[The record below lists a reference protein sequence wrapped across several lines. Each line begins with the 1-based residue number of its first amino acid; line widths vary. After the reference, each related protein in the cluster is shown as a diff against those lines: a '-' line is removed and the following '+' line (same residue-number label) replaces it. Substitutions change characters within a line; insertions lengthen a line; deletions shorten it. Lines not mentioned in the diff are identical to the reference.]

1 MNTQARTLIEDLP
14 GSLIREVANAGFG
27 KADVLPFWFG
37 ESNAQTDARIVQA
50 AVTSL
55 EKGETFYS
63 HNLGLAELREAYAA
77 YVNGVHG
84 CALTLEQIAMTSAGV
99 NALMVAVQALVSPGD
114 EVVVVEPVWPNLP
127 GQARVM
133 NAQLSIVSLEVINGR
148 WQLDIDKLIAAIT
161 PRTRLVMINSPN
173 NPTGWTMPAQQVQ
186 TVLEHCR
193 KTGTWILADEVY
205 HRLYTPDSGNKRSQA
220 APSFLEYANVNDRV
234 VVVHS
239 FSKSFW
245 MTGWRLGAMI
255 APRELMAAIGKLMEF
270 NTSCAPVFVQR
281 AGLAAVLD
289 AERHVAN
296 VRAQLKAALPVLL
309 QGLQKL
315 PGAIVPVP
323 DGAMYVFF
331 KLAGVEDSLGVAKR
345 LVSEAGLGLAPGAAF
360 GDSDDVK
367 RGWLRWCYAGSPER
381 MQEGVVRLE
390 HWMKTYQARAA

>member
-1 MNTQARTLIEDLP
+1 MNTQARTLIEDLS
-14 GSLIREVANAGFG
+14 GSLIREVANAGLG

-37 ESNAQTDARIVQA
+37 ESNAPTDARIVQA
-50 AVTSL
+50 AITSL

-63 HNLGLAELREAYAA
+63 HNMGLAELREAYAA

-84 CALTLEQIAMTSAGV
+84 CALTLEQVAITSAGV

-133 NAQLSIVSLEVINGR
+133 NAQLNIVSLEIINGR

-186 TVLEHCR
+186 SVLEHCR

-205 HRLYTPDSGNKRSQA
+205 HRLYTADSDNKRSQA
-220 APSFLEYANVNDRV
+220 APSFLEYAHANDRV

-255 APRELMAAIGKLMEF
+255 APRELMVAIGKLMEF

-331 KLAGVEDSLGVAKR
+331 KLAGFNDSLTTAKR

-360 GDSDDVK
+360 GDSGH
-367 RGWLRWCYAGSPER
+367 GWLRWCYAGSPER
-381 MQEGVVRLE
+381 MQEGVKRLE
-390 HWMKTYQARAA
+390 RWMKTHPAMAA